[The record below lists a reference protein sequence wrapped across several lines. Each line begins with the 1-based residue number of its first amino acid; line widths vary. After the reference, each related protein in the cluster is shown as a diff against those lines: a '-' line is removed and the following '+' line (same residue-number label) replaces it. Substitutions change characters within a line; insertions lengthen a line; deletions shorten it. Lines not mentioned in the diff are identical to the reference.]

1 MSDDSTP
8 FIVVPMNR
16 LPTEVQDP
24 SNKKAIN
31 DQKQFIRERIT
42 GVSNEVLANDL
53 EAMDLL
59 NKLGS
64 DLNINAF
71 ACNFRRRDGTI
82 NKDIEEANAL
92 NRRIF
97 ERLSVRSP
105 GQDPLSIPFYVTST
119 TFKTDEY
126 GECAKLFKQR
136 LGLEGPQDLF
146 VLRNVVM
153 CPFSTSYGFL
163 RQLTDSFQKLL
174 EEEVEVSPDLF
185 FKCSC

>member
-1 MSDDSTP
+1 MPTVRPTRINSAASASSSSCWPSDHAVTKL
-8 FIVVPMNR
+8 R
-16 LPTEVQDP
+16 LTAHHLD
-24 SNKKAIN
+24 
-31 DQKQFIRERIT
+31 T
-42 GVSNEVLANDL
+42 G
-53 EAMDLL
+53 
-59 NKLGS
+59 
-64 DLNINAF
+64 
-71 ACNFRRRDGTI
+71 
-82 NKDIEEANAL
+82 L

-136 LGLEGPQDLF
+136 LGLEGAQDLF

-174 EEEVEVSPDLF
+174 EEEVEVSSDLF